1 MAEERS
7 TLSVVSGRAG
17 FQMPGQGLE
26 GGRNLGEEKMRLRRP
41 CA

>member
-17 FQMPGQGLE
+17 FQMPGRGF
-26 GGRNLGEEKMRLRRP
+26 GGAEI
-41 CA
+41 